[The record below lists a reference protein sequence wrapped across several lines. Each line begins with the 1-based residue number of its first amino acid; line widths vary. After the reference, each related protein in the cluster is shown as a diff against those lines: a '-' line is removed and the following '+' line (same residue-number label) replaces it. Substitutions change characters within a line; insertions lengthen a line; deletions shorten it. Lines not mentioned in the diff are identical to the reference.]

1 MRILVTGSSGHLG
14 GALIR
19 NLGAQGHD
27 MVGLDLKASPTTGV
41 VGSITDR
48 ISVRRALDGVEA
60 VLHTATLH
68 KPHVGFHPRQAFVD
82 TNVLGT
88 LTLLEEAVNAGV
100 GGFVFTSTTSTYGQA
115 LRPAAGKPAAWITE
129 GVRQLPR
136 NVHGITKVAAEN
148 MVELIHRSHDLPCVI
163 LRVARFLPENADRAK
178 TRAGYSPEN
187 VQGNEMLY
195 RRVDLEDVV
204 DAHRCALERAPV
216 LGFGRYLV
224 SATTPFDH
232 ADRAE
237 LRTDAPAVVAR
248 RFPEYP
254 EIYRASGWRMFPHLD
269 RVFVNSRARKELGWR
284 PRRDFGYVLR
294 CLAEGTDPQSELS
307 LAMDAKGFHRES
319 TGLYLV
325 R

>member
-1 MRILVTGSSGHLG
+1 MRVLVTGSSGKLG

-19 NLGAQGHD
+19 VLSAQGHD
-27 MVGLDLKASPTTGV
+27 MVGLDLKASPTTGI

-48 ISVRRALDGVEA
+48 VSVRRALDGVEA

-88 LTLLEEAVNAGV
+88 LTLLEEAVAAGV
-100 GGFVFTSTTSTYGQA
+100 GRFVFTSSTATYGRA
-115 LRPAAGKPAAWITE
+115 MHPAAGQPATWITE
-129 GVRQLPR
+129 GVRPQPR
-136 NVHGITKVAAEN
+136 NIYGISKLAAEN

-163 LRVARFLPENADRAK
+163 LRVSRFFAETAERAK
-178 TRAGYSPEN
+178 IRAGYSPEN

-204 DAHRCALERAPV
+204 DAHRCALERLPV
-216 LGFGRYLV
+216 LGFGRYV
-224 SATTPFDH
+224 ISASAPFDRS
-232 ADRAE
+232 DRAE
-237 LRTDAPAVVAR
+237 LRIDAPAVIAR
-248 RFPEYP
+248 KFPEYP
-254 EIYRASGWRMFPHLD
+254 EIYRANGWRMFPQLD
-269 RVFVNSRARKELGWR
+269 RVYVNARARKELGWR
-284 PRRDFGYVLR
+284 PRYDFGQVLR
-294 CLAEGTDPQSELS
+294 SLADGLDPRSELS
-307 LAMDAKGFHRES
+307 LVGTKGEHRES